1 MFQRL
6 LIVALFVVVAI
17 LLVRAIANWF
27 NRGGWIGR
35 GQSEIKGSWA
45 VVEPLGR
52 LGKAAE
58 NTLKSSL
65 RLEVEDDLRKVAV
78 LFDVAHRT
86 VRNLPLDADELRI
99 LADEASEPVRAV
111 LYREETVHAPGWLL
125 YAADRVQDVHP
136 DMYAYEVK
144 RLTLKAYREIFTS
157 DGETVLPPE
166 RTLAPVAYGTPPAVG
181 DRYGHLG
188 SLGAEYT
195 RDAAYVSLLE
205 CPAEMLPDEAM
216 VPLLQLLF
224 KTEDEPVPDGETPVD
239 ELLARYDVRLYAAA
253 VYAMIRPE
261 PAAAGSPPAPDEG
274 VAPDGPAKPDGPAR
288 QPRPGAYSP
297 ALFRL
302 IGAWPRSSS
311 EPLFRAALES
321 GWNDCV
327 RFLPESGWAQDL
339 KAVFRDS
346 PYGAPA

>member
-6 LIVALFVVVAI
+6 LIIALFVVVAI
-17 LLVRAIANWF
+17 LLVRSLANWF

-65 RLEVEDDLRKVAV
+65 KLEDEDDLQKVAV

-86 VRNLPLDADELRI
+86 VRSLPLDATELRI
-99 LADEASEPVRAV
+99 LADGASEPVRAL
-111 LYREETVHAPGWLL
+111 LYRDEAVHAPGWLL

-144 RLTLKAYREIFTS
+144 RLTLTAYREVFPS

-166 RTLAPVAYGTPPAVG
+166 QTLAPVAYGTPPESD

-188 SLGAEYT
+188 NLGAEYV

-205 CPAEMLPDEAM
+205 CPAEALPDEAM

-224 KTEDEPVPDGETPVD
+224 KTEDEPAPDGETPVD
-239 ELLARYDVRLYAAA
+239 ELLARYDDRLYTAA
-253 VYAMIRPE
+253 VHAMIRPE
-261 PAAAGSPPAPDEG
+261 PASTAGPHAPNGPPESS
-274 VAPDGPAKPDGPAR
+274 GPSGPSGP
-288 QPRPGAYSP
+288 PRPDAYSP

-302 IGAWPRSSS
+302 IGAWPRSSA
-311 EPLFRAALES
+311 EPLFRAAFES
-321 GWNDCV
+321 GWNDCA
-327 RFLPESGWAQDL
+327 RFLPESGWARDL
-339 KAVFRDS
+339 KAMFRDS

>member
-6 LIVALFVVVAI
+6 LIIALFVVVAI
-17 LLVRAIANWF
+17 LLVRSIANWF

-35 GQSEIKGSWA
+35 GQSEIKGTWA

-58 NTLKSSL
+58 HTLKSSL
-65 RLEVEDDLRKVAV
+65 KLEDDGDVKKVAV

-86 VRNLPLDADELRI
+86 VRNLPIDSAELQI
-99 LADEASEPVRAV
+99 LADGASEPVRAG
-111 LYREETVHAPGWLL
+111 LYRDEAVYAPGWLL
-125 YAADRVQDVHP
+125 FAADRVQDVHP

-144 RLTLKAYREIFTS
+144 RLTLTAYREVFPS

-166 RTLAPVAYGTPPAVG
+166 RILAPVAYGTPPPVG
-181 DRYGHLG
+181 DQYGHLG
-188 SLGAEYT
+188 SLGQEYT

-205 CPAEMLPDEAM
+205 CPAEALPDEAM
-216 VPLLQLLF
+216 VPLLQLLI
-224 KTEDEPVPDGETPVD
+224 KTEDEPLPDGGTTVD
-239 ELLARYDVRLYAAA
+239 ELLARYDDRLYAAA
-253 VYAMIRPE
+253 VHAMNRQK
-261 PAAAGSPPAPDEG
+261 PAATAGPPAPDG
-274 VAPDGPAKPDGPAR
+274 
-288 QPRPGAYSP
+288 QPESSRPSRPGAYSP

-302 IGAWPRSSS
+302 IGAWPRSSA

-321 GWNDCV
+321 GWNDCA